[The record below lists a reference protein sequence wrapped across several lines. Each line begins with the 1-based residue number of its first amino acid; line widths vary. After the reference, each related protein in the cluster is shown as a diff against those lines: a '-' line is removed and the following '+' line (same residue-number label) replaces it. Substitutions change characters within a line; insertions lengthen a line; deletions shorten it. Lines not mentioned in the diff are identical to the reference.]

1 MKQLEAFS
9 AYLKSNLRFS
19 FKVFINYSTSLKNY
33 ELRFAFELNTL
44 LYLEN
49 IQFLDFPKPDFL
61 IHTVPWDVCDLM
73 CTCRHTHSSKFM
85 CAIYRTCKIIVF
97 SLFVLL
103 LHISCKDKFF
113 IYDYIQEF
121 KTKLIVKY
129 FLKNMLL
136 ISFLK

>member
-9 AYLKSNLRFS
+9 TYFKNNLRFS
-19 FKVFINYSTSLKNY
+19 FKVFINYSTSFKNY

-49 IQFLDFPKPDFL
+49 IQFLDFSKPDFV
-61 IHTVPWDVCDLM
+61 IDTVPWDINDRM
-73 CTCRHTHSSKFM
+73 RTCRHTHSSKFM
-85 CAIYRTCKIIVF
+85 CAIYHTCKIIVF

-113 IYDYIQEF
+113 IYGYIQEF

-129 FLKNMLL
+129 FLKNMFL
-136 ISFLK
+136 ITFLK